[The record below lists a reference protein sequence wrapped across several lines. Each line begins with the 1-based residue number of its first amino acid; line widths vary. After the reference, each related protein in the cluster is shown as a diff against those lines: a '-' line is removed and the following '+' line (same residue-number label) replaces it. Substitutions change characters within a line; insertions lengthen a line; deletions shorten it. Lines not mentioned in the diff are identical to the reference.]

1 MDLFFKP
8 YFNVPIEIQSL
19 MGMFLYL
26 PHGVNKSP
34 YNHLLD
40 PNLWSEIYD
49 VFTRDACS
57 LLGLSVDSPLSVWY
71 VEIFVN

>member
-1 MDLFFKP
+1 
-8 YFNVPIEIQSL
+8 

-57 LLGLSVDSPLSVWY
+57 LLGLSVDSPLSVW
-71 VEIFVN
+71 